1 MDVFVITEWTKVY
14 LVISGLKKRK
24 TIEKIH
30 ESEVM
35 FRLNFSRRSEETS
48 NVIIIVMFFIIV
60 FYYCFL
66 LLYYYVIYYCYVQY
80 TIILWFHNRSN
91 HWNFH
96 KKRIKIRF
104 CLNFSRRSEKTSNVI
119 YYCYIQYSIVVL

>member
-1 MDVFVITEWTKVY
+1 MNKSLSRII
-14 LVISGLKKRK
+14 LRLKKRK

-48 NVIIIVMFFIIV
+48 NVIIIVMFFIII

-66 LLYYYVIYYCYVQY
+66 LLYYYVIYYYYVQY

-91 HWNFH
+91 H
-96 KKRIKIRF
+96 
-104 CLNFSRRSEKTSNVI
+104 
-119 YYCYIQYSIVVL
+119 